1 MGLEGILGLPSPTD
15 SEEEGEEGKEDED
28 RAASVL
34 GRGRVHTFDFDD
46 EMGSGSEQPGSE
58 DLNGDEDFL
67 EGTDSGDEGD
77 DELGM

>member
-15 SEEEGEEGKEDED
+15 SEEEGKEDED
-28 RAASVL
+28 RAALVL

-46 EMGSGSEQPGSE
+46 EMGNGSEQPGSE
-58 DLNGDEDFL
+58 DLNGDEDIL

-77 DELGM
+77 DDLGM